1 MVARETVDMR
11 DRIRTFF
18 KMKEIR
24 DLVSHSVPRTGKKR
38 ISMNKDPKPSDMLTQ
53 KLSQTT
59 NNMLI
64 LK

>member
-18 KMKEIR
+18 KVKEIR

-38 ISMNKDPKPSDMLTQ
+38 ISMNKDPKPSNMLTQ
-53 KLSQTT
+53 KLSHALKQ
-59 NNMLI
+59 LI
-64 LK
+64 MC